1 MARIVVWQEDATV
14 NFEKTVAYLVEDWGK
29 KVASEFYDE
38 VHDNINLIIQF
49 PQIGNKTSKR
59 RNKYKRV
66 IRHRTSIIYQVSG
79 DTIYVTD
86 IWDNRRKPK

>member
-29 KVASEFYDE
+29 KVAREFYDE

-49 PQIGNKTSKR
+49 PQSGKATSKKR
-59 RNKYKRV
+59 RKYKRV
-66 IRHRTSIIYQVSG
+66 IRRRTSIIYQFTN
-79 DTIYVTD
+79 DTIYITD
-86 IWDNRRKPK
+86 VWDNRRKPK